1 MELSGPFCQ
10 VRTLWEVCNPEGSSL
25 NHAVHIDLRLPT
37 STAVRSKCLYKSSH
51 PWDVLIACSYS
62 IPNGHASS
70 QSQLGG
76 LLSPSLSITRILK
89 KKKKKWLISLA
100 VSFLLLSLNRDSL
113 FLAPGNCKTFLLA
126 PLPCRSQGAFCLLWA
141 FPFHWEP
148 DFPFP
153 QLSSSLFSAA
163 QMQHYQKVRKS
174 EDNY

>member
-51 PWDVLIACSYS
+51 PWDVLIASQMDML
-62 IPNGHASS
+62 PLRASW
-70 QSQLGG
+70 G
-76 LLSPSLSITRILK
+76 PSVSFPK
-89 KKKKKWLISLA
+89 YNKNSEKKKKKWLISLA